1 MATLNLHC
9 YFFSRYF
16 LTTSLASLNIAKKLA
31 QIPANRSEMSFSA
44 TAAATLSFPPIK
56 RVLAYYI
63 SLGVVNFETLKH
75 TKNHYLLEFKG

>member
-44 TAAATLSFPPIK
+44 AATLSFPPIK

-63 SLGVVNFETLKH
+63 SLGLVNFEALKQ
-75 TKNHYLLEFKG
+75 TKKHYLLEDKG